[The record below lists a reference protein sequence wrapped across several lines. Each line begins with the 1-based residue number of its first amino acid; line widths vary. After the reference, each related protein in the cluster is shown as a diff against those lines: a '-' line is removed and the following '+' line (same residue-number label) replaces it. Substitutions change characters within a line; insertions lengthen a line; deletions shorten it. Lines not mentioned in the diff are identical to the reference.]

1 MAGGKPSEMFV
12 KYRFFDMGE
21 KYNPSIHN
29 LGDTIRER
37 GEQFYS
43 EEDLIRMEEELEEE
57 RLERLKIARCIICHG
72 FITDNDMNE
81 EDDCRV
87 CTDGHKFHRRC
98 LLRWWGSNPLNRR
111 KCPTSNT
118 IPTVNSAGFSWTTCD
133 DNIDLRSGGK
143 RRKRRYSNKNKNK
156 KNKNHKRNFSK
167 SKKRK

>member
-57 RLERLKIARCIICHG
+57 RLERLKIARCIISTAG
-72 FITDNDMNE
+72 AKAVRE
-81 EDDCRV
+81 RV
-87 CTDGHKFHRRC
+87 CNWARG
-98 LLRWWGSNPLNRR
+98 N
-111 KCPTSNT
+111 
-118 IPTVNSAGFSWTTCD
+118 
-133 DNIDLRSGGK
+133 
-143 RRKRRYSNKNKNK
+143 
-156 KNKNHKRNFSK
+156 
-167 SKKRK
+167 